1 MQPVIQSVIQSVI
14 QPVIQ
19 PVIKSV
25 IEPVIASPIKSGR
38 SRFNSLSLALALS
51 LTSGMAHALQPAADP
66 APAPANQPVAEPAR
80 ANELPPGDNGRRGLD
95 GPATTLAFKQ
105 ASVEEIIP
113 FIVSATGKVVM
124 PQQDVLTRKI
134 TVLNDRPIPREQ
146 ALDLVLQALQQNGI
160 AVVETE
166 TTITLRDIGE
176 IVRQDVPVIPPEIS
190 VLGRRDL
197 GAIVQK
203 VFKLKHNTAKNV
215 GEIVKDAVPDYAKL
229 IIDEESNQVAI
240 MGPVALLQRMERLI
254 ASLDRPP
261 SGALQTETFRLRFA
275 DAESIKTNIEDLFGA
290 SGAAGGANQNRN
302 NRSGNTNNQEGGR
315 GNFPVFRMAGQPG
328 AEAAT
333 ASSSEVRVSANTQQ
347 NAVTVVADPAILQ
360 QIGAQINGHW
370 DLALPDEAV
379 VPRVYD
385 LKHSDPVKVRDL
397 LEGLFGRSNPQA
409 GRTGGQQGGGQ
420 QGGGGGGTASQG
432 VGRLAGQFSFQAIP
446 DAGRLVVVS
455 KSHDNLSVIDRI
467 IQDLDQPQTVGLPTI
482 IELKH
487 ASAEDLA
494 EQLNALL
501 AQDGTLAQVRRTERG
516 LSQGS
521 SNISP
526 FSEAAADTQATQQT
540 AAEDGISTTD
550 SLAFWWQRSRTPTD
564 RRASS
569 NLIAAVRIVP
579 VWRQNALMVTAPPEY
594 KDSIVTLVSQLDKPG
609 RQVLIS
615 AIVAEVSSE
624 DSEQLGLRWSS
635 QTITPTNGDN
645 SISIGNNA
653 TGTSNNWAGSIFDTS
668 VLNTNIN
675 LNVLL
680 QALSQ
685 KQGVSIMSEPR
696 IFTSDNQEAEFF
708 DGQDVSVPTNSQTT
722 DNGTVTQTFD
732 YRSVGVQL
740 RVRPRITMQG
750 DVDLRVNLQLS
761 SIAPDRGPNNSFIF
775 DRRQTTTQ
783 LIVKDA
789 QTIVISGILRSEDS
803 DIVRKVPILGDIPL
817 IGLLFQSRDKQRTN
831 TELLVFITPVVVNN
845 TTDLDGVNAPYRDR
859 LDQFRQDLEAVSG
872 RAVDVDADSNKEN
885 QTSIPPARSAP
896 TSPSSPSSPSS
907 PATPP
912 TPSAPAGPTSPVPGP
927 TE

>member
-1 MQPVIQSVIQSVI
+1 MQPEKTTVVTQRA
-14 QPVIQ
+14 
-19 PVIKSV
+19 
-25 IEPVIASPIKSGR
+25 ASARRTQAR
-38 SRFNSLSLALALS
+38 SFTRGLGLALTLLS
-51 LTSGMAHALQPAADP
+51 GTAQGVQPADD
-66 APAPANQPVAEPAR
+66 APAAAPAASAPPAAPVTPATP
-80 ANELPPGDNGRRGLD
+80 AGDNGRRGVE
-95 GPATTLAFKQ
+95 GPSTTLAFKQ

-176 IVRQDVPVIPPEIS
+176 VVRQDVPVIPPEVS
-190 VLGRRDL
+190 VLNRRDL

-229 IIDEESNQVAI
+229 IIDEESNQVAV

-254 ASLDRPP
+254 GSLDRPP

-275 DAESIKTNIEDLFGA
+275 DAESIKTNIEDLFGSGA
-290 SGAAGGANQNRN
+290 SGASGQNRN
-302 NRSGNTNNQEGGR
+302 NRGGNNNNQEGGR

-328 AEAAT
+328 AEAAA

-360 QIGAQINGHW
+360 QIRAQINDHW
-370 DLALPDEAV
+370 DLALPEEAV
-379 VPRVYD
+379 VPKVYD

-397 LEGLFGRSNPQA
+397 LEGLFGRGSSQA
-409 GRTGGQQGGGQ
+409 ARPGNQQGGNQ
-420 QGGGGGGTASQG
+420 QGGASASQG

-455 KSHDNLSVIDRI
+455 KSYDNLAVIDRI

-526 FSEAAADTQATQQT
+526 FSEAAAETQATQQT
-540 AAEDGISTTD
+540 TAEDGVSTTD

-594 KDSIVTLVSQLDKPG
+594 KDSIVTLVGQLDKPG

-653 TGTSNNWAGSIFDTS
+653 TGTANNWAGSIFDTS

-680 QALSQ
+680 QALAQ

-722 DNGTVTQTFD
+722 DNGTVTQSFD

-740 RVRPRITMQG
+740 RVRPRITIQG

-803 DIVRKVPILGDIPL
+803 DIIRKVPLLGDIPL
-817 IGLLFQSRDKQRTN
+817 LGLLFQSRDKQKTN

-845 TTDLDGVNAPYRDR
+845 TDDLDGVNAPYRQR
-859 LDQFRQDLEAVSG
+859 LEQYRKDLEDVSSM
-872 RAVDVDADSNKEN
+872 AVDPDADPKDGAKDKDAAE
-885 QTSIPPARSAP
+885 PAA
-896 TSPSSPSSPSS
+896 
-907 PATPP
+907 ATPP
-912 TPSAPAGPTSPVPGP
+912 ASGPN
-927 TE
+927 E

>member
-1 MQPVIQSVIQSVI
+1 MQPVIEPVIESVIPSVI

-19 PVIKSV
+19 PVNDLPNGRPSDLRQ
-25 IEPVIASPIKSGR
+25 PAAMNPRASAHSLHR
-38 SRFNSLSLALALS
+38 ALSLALCLS
-51 LTSGMAHALQPAADP
+51 LSSGTALALQPDGPAA
-66 APAPANQPVAEPAR
+66 QPVVEP
-80 ANELPPGDNGRRGLD
+80 ANELPPGDNNRRGLE
-95 GPATTLAFKQ
+95 GPSTTLAFKQ

-176 IVRQDVPVIPPEIS
+176 VVRQDVPVIPPEVS
-190 VLGRRDL
+190 VLNRRDL

-229 IIDEESNQVAI
+229 IIDEESNQVAV

-254 ASLDRPP
+254 GSLDRPP

-275 DAESIKTNIEDLFGA
+275 DAESIKTNIEDLFG
-290 SGAAGGANQNRN
+290 SGAAGSSGQNRN
-302 NRSGNTNNQEGGR
+302 NRGGNNQNQEGGR

-333 ASSSEVRVSANTQQ
+333 ASSSEVRVSANSQQ

-360 QIGAQINGHW
+360 QIRAQINDHW
-370 DLALPDEAV
+370 DLALPEEAV

-397 LEGLFGRSNPQA
+397 LEGLFGRGNPAA

-420 QGGGGGGTASQG
+420 QGGGAGAASQG

-455 KSHDNLSVIDRI
+455 KSYDNLAVIDKI
-467 IQDLDQPQTVGLPTI
+467 IADLDQPQTVGLPTI

-526 FSEAAADTQATQQT
+526 FSEAAADNAATQQT

-624 DSEQLGLRWSS
+624 DSEAYGLRWSS
-635 QTITPTNGDN
+635 QTINPTNGDN
-645 SISIGNNA
+645 AISIGNNA
-653 TGTSNNWAGSIFDTS
+653 TGTANNWAGSIFDTS
-668 VLNTNIN
+668 VLNTSVDLNI
-675 LNVLL
+675 LL
-680 QALSQ
+680 QALAQ

-722 DNGTVTQTFD
+722 DSGTVTQSFD

-803 DIVRKVPILGDIPL
+803 DILRKVPLLGDIPL
-817 IGLLFQSRDKQRTN
+817 IGLLFQSREKQKVN

-845 TTDLDGVNAPYRDR
+845 TTDLDGVNAPYRER
-859 LDQFRQDLEAVSG
+859 LQQYRKDLEDVSG
-872 RAVDVDADSNKEN
+872 KAVDSDAERKADEVPAA
-885 QTSIPPARSAP
+885 PPAGA
-896 TSPSSPSSPSS
+896 TSPAS
-907 PATPP
+907 
-912 TPSAPAGPTSPVPGP
+912 GP

>member
-1 MQPVIQSVIQSVI
+1 MQPVIEPVIESVIPSVI
-14 QPVIQ
+14 QPVNDLPNGRPSDLRQ
-19 PVIKSV
+19 PAAMN
-25 IEPVIASPIKSGR
+25 PRASAHSLHR
-38 SRFNSLSLALALS
+38 ALSLALCLS
-51 LTSGMAHALQPAADP
+51 LSSGTALALQPDGPAA
-66 APAPANQPVAEPAR
+66 QPVVEP
-80 ANELPPGDNGRRGLD
+80 ANELPPGDNNRRGLE
-95 GPATTLAFKQ
+95 GPSTTLAFKQ

-176 IVRQDVPVIPPEIS
+176 VVRQDVPVIPPEVS
-190 VLGRRDL
+190 VLNRRDL

-229 IIDEESNQVAI
+229 IIDEESNQVAV

-254 ASLDRPP
+254 GSLDRPP

-275 DAESIKTNIEDLFGA
+275 DAESIKTNIEDLFG
-290 SGAAGGANQNRN
+290 SGAAGTSGQNRN
-302 NRSGNTNNQEGGR
+302 NRGGNNQNQEGGR

-333 ASSSEVRVSANTQQ
+333 ASSSEVRVSANSQQ

-360 QIGAQINGHW
+360 QIRAQINDHW
-370 DLALPDEAV
+370 DLALPEEAV

-397 LEGLFGRSNPQA
+397 LEGLFGRGNPAA

-420 QGGGGGGTASQG
+420 QGGGGAGAASQG

-455 KSHDNLSVIDRI
+455 KSYDNLAVIDKI
-467 IQDLDQPQTVGLPTI
+467 IADLDQPQTVGLPTI

-526 FSEAAADTQATQQT
+526 FSEAAADNAATQQT

-624 DSEQLGLRWSS
+624 DSEAYGLRWSS
-635 QTITPTNGDN
+635 QTINPTNGDN
-645 SISIGNNA
+645 AISIGNNA
-653 TGTSNNWAGSIFDTS
+653 TGTANNWAGSIFDTS
-668 VLNTNIN
+668 VLNTSVDLNI
-675 LNVLL
+675 LL
-680 QALSQ
+680 QALAQ

-722 DNGTVTQTFD
+722 DSGTVTQSFD

-803 DIVRKVPILGDIPL
+803 DILRKVPLLGDIPL
-817 IGLLFQSRDKQRTN
+817 IGLLFQSREKQKVN

-845 TTDLDGVNAPYRDR
+845 TTDLDGVNAPYRER
-859 LDQFRQDLEAVSG
+859 LQQYRKDLEDVSG
-872 RAVDVDADSNKEN
+872 NAVDAGSQDGSGADS
-885 QTSIPPARSAP
+885 TPASASSPRSAP
-896 TSPSSPSSPSS
+896 TSPSSSPS
-907 PATPP
+907 PTTPP
-912 TPSAPAGPTSPVPGP
+912 PPRPTHRYP
-927 TE
+927 

>member
-1 MQPVIQSVIQSVI
+1 MQPVIEPVIESVIPSVI
-14 QPVIQ
+14 QPVNDLPNGRPSDLRQ
-19 PVIKSV
+19 PAAMN
-25 IEPVIASPIKSGR
+25 PRASAHSLHR
-38 SRFNSLSLALALS
+38 ALSLALCLS
-51 LTSGMAHALQPAADP
+51 LSSGTALALQPDGPAA
-66 APAPANQPVAEPAR
+66 QPVVEP
-80 ANELPPGDNGRRGLD
+80 ANELPPGDNNRRGLE
-95 GPATTLAFKQ
+95 GPSTTLAFKQ

-176 IVRQDVPVIPPEIS
+176 VVRQDVPVIPPEVS
-190 VLGRRDL
+190 VLNRRDL

-229 IIDEESNQVAI
+229 IIDEESNQVAV

-254 ASLDRPP
+254 GSLDRPP

-275 DAESIKTNIEDLFGA
+275 DAESIKTNIEDLFG
-290 SGAAGGANQNRN
+290 SGAAGTSGQNRN
-302 NRSGNTNNQEGGR
+302 NRGGNNNNQEGGR

-333 ASSSEVRVSANTQQ
+333 ASSSEVRVSANSQQ

-360 QIGAQINGHW
+360 QIRAQINDHW
-370 DLALPDEAV
+370 DLALPEEAV

-397 LEGLFGRSNPQA
+397 LEGLFGRGNPAA
-409 GRTGGQQGGGQ
+409 GRTGGQQGGQ
-420 QGGGGGGTASQG
+420 QGGGAGAASQG

-455 KSHDNLSVIDRI
+455 KSYDNLAVIDKI
-467 IQDLDQPQTVGLPTI
+467 IADLDQPQTVGLPTI

-526 FSEAAADTQATQQT
+526 FSEAAADNAATQQT

-624 DSEQLGLRWSS
+624 DSEAYGLRWSS
-635 QTITPTNGDN
+635 QTINPTNGDN
-645 SISIGNNA
+645 AISIGNNA
-653 TGTSNNWAGSIFDTS
+653 TGTANNWAGSIFDTS
-668 VLNTNIN
+668 VLNTSVDLNI
-675 LNVLL
+675 LL
-680 QALSQ
+680 QALAQ

-722 DNGTVTQTFD
+722 DNGTVTQSFD

-740 RVRPRITMQG
+740 RVRPRITIQG

-803 DIVRKVPILGDIPL
+803 DILRKVPLLGDIPL
-817 IGLLFQSRDKQRTN
+817 IGLLFQSREKQKVN

-845 TTDLDGVNAPYRDR
+845 TTDLDGVNAPYRER
-859 LDQFRQDLEAVSG
+859 LQQYRKDLEDVSG
-872 RAVDVDADSNKEN
+872 NAVDAGSQDGSGADS
-885 QTSIPPARSAP
+885 TPASASSPRSAP
-896 TSPSSPSSPSS
+896 TSPSSSPSPSS
-907 PATPP
+907 PPA
-912 TPSAPAGPTSPVPGP
+912 AGPT
-927 TE
+927 E

>member
-1 MQPVIQSVIQSVI
+1 MQPVIEPVIESVIPSVI
-14 QPVIQ
+14 QPVNDLPNGRPSDLRQ
-19 PVIKSV
+19 PAAMN
-25 IEPVIASPIKSGR
+25 PRASAHSLHR
-38 SRFNSLSLALALS
+38 ALSLALCLS
-51 LTSGMAHALQPAADP
+51 LSSGTALALQPDGPAA
-66 APAPANQPVAEPAR
+66 QPVVEP
-80 ANELPPGDNGRRGLD
+80 ANELPPGDNNRRGLE
-95 GPATTLAFKQ
+95 GPSTTLAFKQ

-176 IVRQDVPVIPPEIS
+176 VVRQDVPVIPPEVS
-190 VLGRRDL
+190 VLNRRDL

-229 IIDEESNQVAI
+229 IIDEESNQVAV

-254 ASLDRPP
+254 SSLDRPP

-275 DAESIKTNIEDLFGA
+275 DAESIKTNIEDLFG
-290 SGAAGGANQNRN
+290 SGAAGSSGQNRN
-302 NRSGNTNNQEGGR
+302 NRGGNNNNQEGGR

-333 ASSSEVRVSANTQQ
+333 ASSSEVRVSANSQQ

-360 QIGAQINGHW
+360 QIRAQINDHW
-370 DLALPDEAV
+370 DLALPEEAV

-397 LEGLFGRSNPQA
+397 LEGLFGRGNPAA

-420 QGGGGGGTASQG
+420 QGGGGAGAASQG

-455 KSHDNLSVIDRI
+455 KSYDNLAVIDKI
-467 IQDLDQPQTVGLPTI
+467 IADLDQPQTVGLPTI

-526 FSEAAADTQATQQT
+526 FSEAAADNAATQQT

-624 DSEQLGLRWSS
+624 DSEAYGLRWSS
-635 QTITPTNGDN
+635 QTINPTNGDN
-645 SISIGNNA
+645 AISIGNNA
-653 TGTSNNWAGSIFDTS
+653 TGTANNWAGSIFDTS
-668 VLNTNIN
+668 VLNTSVDLNI
-675 LNVLL
+675 LL
-680 QALSQ
+680 QALAQ

-722 DNGTVTQTFD
+722 DNGTVTQSFD

-740 RVRPRITMQG
+740 RVRPRITIQG

-803 DIVRKVPILGDIPL
+803 DILRKVPLLGDIPL
-817 IGLLFQSRDKQRTN
+817 IGLLFQSREKQKVN

-845 TTDLDGVNAPYRDR
+845 TTDLDGVNAPYRER
-859 LDQFRQDLEAVSG
+859 LQQYRKDLEDVSG
-872 RAVDVDADSNKEN
+872 NAVDAGSQDGSGADS
-885 QTSIPPARSAP
+885 TPASASSPRSAP
-896 TSPSSPSSPSS
+896 TSPSSSPSPSS
-907 PATPP
+907 PPA
-912 TPSAPAGPTSPVPGP
+912 AGPT
-927 TE
+927 E

>member
-1 MQPVIQSVIQSVI
+1 MQPEKTTVVTQRV
-14 QPVIQ
+14 
-19 PVIKSV
+19 
-25 IEPVIASPIKSGR
+25 ASARRTQVR
-38 SRFNSLSLALALS
+38 SFTRGLGLALTLLS
-51 LTSGMAHALQPAADP
+51 GTAQGVQPADD
-66 APAPANQPVAEPAR
+66 APAAAPAAPAVAAPA
-80 ANELPPGDNGRRGLD
+80 AGDNGRRGVD
-95 GPATTLAFKQ
+95 GPSTTLAFKQ

-176 IVRQDVPVIPPEIS
+176 VVRQDVPVIPPEVS
-190 VLGRRDL
+190 VLNRRDL

-229 IIDEESNQVAI
+229 IIDEESNQVAV

-254 ASLDRPP
+254 GSLDRPP

-275 DAESIKTNIEDLFGA
+275 DAESIKTNIEDLFGSGA
-290 SGAAGGANQNRN
+290 SGASGQNRN
-302 NRSGNTNNQEGGR
+302 NRGGNNNNQEGGR

-328 AEAAT
+328 AEAAA

-360 QIGAQINGHW
+360 QIRAQINDHW
-370 DLALPDEAV
+370 DLALPEEAV
-379 VPRVYD
+379 VPKVYD

-397 LEGLFGRSNPQA
+397 LEGLFGRGSSQA
-409 GRTGGQQGGGQ
+409 ARPGNQQGGNQ
-420 QGGGGGGTASQG
+420 QGGASASQG

-455 KSHDNLSVIDRI
+455 KSYDNLAVIDRI

-526 FSEAAADTQATQQT
+526 FSEAAAETQATQQT
-540 AAEDGISTTD
+540 TAEDGVSTTD

-594 KDSIVTLVSQLDKPG
+594 KDSIVTLVGQLDKPG

-653 TGTSNNWAGSIFDTS
+653 TGTANNWAGSIFDTS

-680 QALSQ
+680 QALAQ

-722 DNGTVTQTFD
+722 DNGTVTQSFD

-740 RVRPRITMQG
+740 RVRPRITVQG

-803 DIVRKVPILGDIPL
+803 DIIRKVPLLGDIPL
-817 IGLLFQSRDKQRTN
+817 LGLLFQSRDKQKTN

-845 TTDLDGVNAPYRDR
+845 TDDLDGVNAPYRQR
-859 LDQFRQDLEAVSG
+859 LEQYRKDLEDVSSM
-872 RAVDVDADSNKEN
+872 AVDPDADPKDGAKDKDAAE
-885 QTSIPPARSAP
+885 PAA
-896 TSPSSPSSPSS
+896 
-907 PATPP
+907 ATPP
-912 TPSAPAGPTSPVPGP
+912 ASGPN
-927 TE
+927 E